1 MIIIDIEIDEIY
13 NSYKVKRGKYMEFE
27 LINSGKII
35 VVKRDG
41 KKVEFNRAKIALA
54 IKKGFDSIKL
64 DNGENKYTEKDTNK
78 ILNKVLTKIEEL
90 KPEKIKI
97 EEIQDMIEMSLK
109 EEKYEDV
116 YESFS
121 TYRERRNQSRK
132 LFFDEKKQHKFVKAI
147 ENLGMSSQTH
157 EGEIATAMGT
167 MLSYGQTL
175 SNEFSKAYLIKRK
188 YVDSHESGEYYI
200 HDLDYYPMGTTTSC
214 HIDLDKLFN
223 EGFSTGDGYLREPNN
238 IMTYSIL
245 TAIAIQA
252 NQNDQHGGQS
262 IPHFDYY
269 FAPGVVKTFKKE
281 FKQTVYDYLD
291 YTDFGIFAA
300 VNGMEREIEKITTIK
315 FDVSIFDAYC
325 RDSEQLKRLFRI
337 SYEKAL
343 KKTEKIV
350 YQAMEAFIHNLNTM
364 RSRAGATLPNSTIN
378 LGTDTTPEGRM
389 ITKNFLTALEA
400 GIGKNQKPIYP
411 HTIFKVKEN
420 INYDKKDPNYDLFQ
434 LACKVDS
441 EKQLITFSFLD
452 TEFNKKDYLKNDR
465 DTEVAYMGNSIRV
478 FENIVDKSKSSSTSR
493 GNISTVTINL
503 PRLGLKHGILK
514 NDKVNM
520 KEFYNDLDERMEKA
534 KEMLL
539 DRYEFQADK
548 RVYNFPF
555 LIGQGIWLDSE
566 KLKPADRLRRV
577 NKHGTLA
584 IGFAGLAE
592 CLKALTGKHHGESA
606 ESQKL
611 GLEIIKHMRD
621 KINEYTENSM
631 LNFVLYE
638 THEKDA
644 IEYFMSIDKSIY
656 GKYKGITDKEKYTD
670 GFSLPEEYNISIK
683 DQLEIESK
691 YHELTNGGHFTKIE
705 LGIKAQ
711 GNAETFEKT
720 IRQMKEAGIGLGKL
734 VIN

>member
-1 MIIIDIEIDEIY
+1 
-13 NSYKVKRGKYMEFE
+13 MEFN

-54 IKKGFDSIKL
+54 IKKGFDSVKL
-64 DNGENKYTEKDTNK
+64 DNGENKYNEKDINK
-78 ILNKVLTKIEEL
+78 VLNKVLTKIEEL

-97 EEIQDMIEMSLK
+97 EEIQDMIEVSLK
-109 EEKYEDV
+109 EEKYQDV

-132 LFFDEKKQHKFVKAI
+132 LFFDEKKQHKFLKAI
-147 ENLGMSSQTH
+147 ENLGMSSQSH
-157 EGEIATAMGT
+157 EEESVSGSSTAMGT

-188 YVDSHESGEYYI
+188 FVDPHESGEFYI

-214 HIDLDKLFN
+214 HIDLDKLFQD
-223 EGFSTGDGYLREPNN
+223 GFSTGYGYLREPNN
-238 IMTYSIL
+238 IMTYAIL
-245 TAIAIQA
+245 SAIAIQA

-262 IPHFDYY
+262 IPLFDYY

-281 FKQTVYDYLD
+281 FRQTVYDFLD

-300 VNGMEREIEKITTIK
+300 VNGMEREIDKITTID
-315 FDVSIFDAYC
+315 FDISIFDTYC
-325 RDSEQLKRLFRI
+325 RESEQLKRLFRI
-337 SYEKAL
+337 SYKKAL

-364 RSRAGATLPNSTIN
+364 RSRAGATLPNSTVN

-389 ITKNFLTALEA
+389 ITKNFLLALET
-400 GIGKNQKPIYP
+400 GIGKDEKTLYP
-411 HTIFKVKEN
+411 HTIFKVKEG
-420 INYDKKDPNYDLFQ
+420 INYDKKDPNYDLFK

-441 EKQLITFSFLD
+441 EKQLISFSFLD
-452 TEFNKKDYLKNDR
+452 TEFNKQGYIESDK
-465 DTEVAYMGNSIRV
+465 DTEVAYMGNSIRIY
-478 FENIVDKSKSSSTSR
+478 ENIIDKSKASSIGR
-493 GNISTVTINL
+493 GNLSTVTINL

-514 NDKVNM
+514 NDKANM
-520 KEFYNDLDERMEKA
+520 TEFYKDLDERLEKIY
-534 KEMLL
+534 ELLL

-548 RVYNFPF
+548 RVHNFPF

-566 KLKPADRLRRV
+566 KLKPIDRLRRV
-577 NKHGTLA
+577 NKHGSLA

-592 CLKALTGKHHGESA
+592 CLKALTGKHHGESQ

-611 GLEIIKHMRD
+611 GIEIVEHMRKKVD
-621 KINEYTENSM
+621 QFAEKSN

-638 THEKDA
+638 THEEDA

-656 GKYKGITDKEKYTD
+656 GKYQGITDKDKYTD
-670 GFSLPEEYNISIK
+670 GFSLPENYNISMK
-683 DQLEIESK
+683 DQIEIESK
-691 YHELTNGGHFTKIE
+691 YHRLTNGGHITTVE
-705 LGIKAQ
+705 LGSKSQ
-711 GNAETFEKT
+711 GNEEAFEKAV
-720 IRQMKEAGIGLGKL
+720 RLMKEAGIGFGKL
-734 VIN
+734 IIK